1 MDAGS
6 YSTDSPSAFRQGI
19 FPSPTYSLSSMSS
32 GHDTTLCTP
41 EHHKSSSN
49 TTSHHLK
56 QETDIQAA
64 NARFNSFKGQGNVM
78 LAEALEFGSGTEST
92 VPSSAAMTT
101 SSSTLGKRL
110 GHTRNN
116 SSISRRHSIQSMM
129 PSQGSELQD
138 IQRRYYSGQD
148 TCSPL
153 SLKKEIGSFEDDLQL
168 WQNETEHLNFDLAMS
183 TMQSNDFLMSPPR
196 LTVSLA
202 SQHMQHLQDSK
213 KKSESDESKRR
224 RTTALSVMETP
235 QRPMSAQTI
244 MQHTPPNN
252 WTQMQAHAA
261 SIHSS
266 AASSRISQTP
276 ISMTSSLSRSSIFE
290 SGGSTA
296 ASSLRRRSSIQ
307 GDCISQIATLTAGSK
322 EDEFNVTNPLTHT
335 AKIDFADLK
344 MTKIPSTKS
353 SSPLERTDSK
363 SEKTKGPDVWP
374 DDVEVAFWEGELY
387 IRHFEAYPAHPFY
400 LLSSTPHPQARKAEG
415 LGTWKAVRS

>member
-1 MDAGS
+1 MDTS
-6 YSTDSPSAFRQGI
+6 SFSTSTDSPTAFRRGGI
-19 FPSPTYSLSSMSS
+19 FPSPTYSLSSISS
-32 GHDTTLCTP
+32 GHDTSLCTP
-41 EHHKSSSN
+41 EHHKQGGSYDM
-49 TTSHHLK
+49 K
-56 QETDIQAA
+56 QENDIHAA
-64 NARFNSFKGQGNVM
+64 NARFQAFKELKGEGQGNMM
-78 LAEALEFGSGTEST
+78 LAAALDFGSGNEFT

-129 PSQGSELQD
+129 PTSNTDLQEA
-138 IQRRYYSGQD
+138 QRRMYAGQD

-153 SLKKEIGSFEDDLQL
+153 SLKKELNTLEDDLQL
-168 WQNETEHLNFDLAMS
+168 WQSETEHLNFDLAMS

-202 SQHMQHLQDSK
+202 SQHLQEMQNKQGTKAK
-213 KKSESDESKRR
+213 KEKDESKRR
-224 RTTALSVMETP
+224 RMTGLSILETP

-252 WTQMQAHAA
+252 WNQMQAHAA
-261 SIHSS
+261 SIQSS

-276 ISMTSSLSRSSIFE
+276 ISMTSSLSQSSIYE

-307 GDCISQIATLTAGSK
+307 GDSIRELASLTAGGLK
-322 EDEFNVTNPLTHT
+322 DDEFNVKNPQCHT
-335 AKIDFADLK
+335 AKIDFSELK
-344 MTKIPSTKS
+344 MTTLPATKS
-353 SSPLERTDSK
+353 SSSLERTDSK

-374 DDVEVAFWEGELY
+374 DDVEVAFWEGE
-387 IRHFEAYPAHPFY
+387 
-400 LLSSTPHPQARKAEG
+400 
-415 LGTWKAVRS
+415 W

>member
-1 MDAGS
+1 MDTGS

-49 TTSHHLK
+49 TTNHNLR
-56 QETDIQAA
+56 QEADIQAA

-78 LAEALEFGSGTEST
+78 LAAALEFGPGPDSS

-138 IQRRYYSGQD
+138 IQRRYYDVQD

-153 SLKKEIGSFEDDLQL
+153 SLKKEIGGSFEDDLQL
-168 WQNETEHLNFDLAMS
+168 WQSETEHLNFDLAMS
-183 TMQSNDFLMSPPR
+183 TMQSNDYLMSPPR

-202 SQHMQHLQDSK
+202 SQHLQDLQKSK
-213 KKSESDESKRR
+213 KKSDADESKRR
-224 RTTALSVMETP
+224 RTTALSIMETP

-261 SIHSS
+261 SIQSS

-307 GDCISQIATLTAGSK
+307 GDCISQIANLTAGVK
-322 EDEFNVTNPLTHT
+322 EDEFNVKSPLTHT

-344 MTKIPSTKS
+344 MTRIPSTKS
-353 SSPLERTDSK
+353 SSPLERNDSK

-374 DDVEVAFWEGELY
+374 DDVEVAFWEGE
-387 IRHFEAYPAHPFY
+387 
-400 LLSSTPHPQARKAEG
+400 
-415 LGTWKAVRS
+415 